1 MKDRKGNCIIKSV
14 NTLALTGLLNTYE
27 YVQYSFQKAAT
38 AKYTKSHKNALSLRG
53 RKAGGNSPKYSLYVF
68 WYTHTHAYFPY
79 LMLLLRQLIETHIIT
94 CMPLVL
100 GVFSTNR
107 PSLFRHEEQ
116 HGEAERESNTREDPF
131 QHETKSPRQRPCYIT
146 TEESS
151 QVGNIYIIHNS
162 VFLIGVIHKVE
173 GRFLS
178 SLIRELDLQ
187 CMFSKCFPCNF

>member
-1 MKDRKGNCIIKSV
+1 
-14 NTLALTGLLNTYE
+14 
-27 YVQYSFQKAAT
+27 
-38 AKYTKSHKNALSLRG
+38 
-53 RKAGGNSPKYSLYVF
+53 
-68 WYTHTHAYFPY
+68 
-79 LMLLLRQLIETHIIT
+79 MLLLRQQLIETHIIT
-94 CMPLVL
+94 SMPLVL

-173 GRFLS
+173 ERFLS